1 MRLHKTEWWPDVSNV
16 RNAQKAIRHGFL
28 AAVIV
33 ASVTAIVGLVTLYA
47 HASIMGVYGRPALI
61 SAVMFAAIGFGI
73 YRRSRAAAICG
84 LLLFLIDRLVTLAT
98 QPVNV
103 GGTIVAAIL
112 ALYFI
117 HGVRG
122 TFAYRKFSDQ
132 PPVTKPDV
140 LSAS

>member
-16 RNAQKAIRHGFL
+16 RNAQKAIRYGFL

-47 HASIMGVYGRPALI
+47 HAFMGVYGRPALI

-98 QPVNV
+98 QRVNV

-112 ALYFI
+112 AVFFI